1 MKNENGMMI
10 ALNSELTSYFKK
22 HPGQLPVTVDANS
35 LQIQCLP
42 YLVGH
47 IEEKY
52 ANKPFINKFLWTIT
66 FPGSKLPGFR
76 YKYFI
81 TYQARYMGE
90 CGVVAADM
98 VYERLADPCPWYL
111 CN

>member
-1 MKNENGMMI
+1 MKKEQGVMVE
-10 ALNSELTSYFKK
+10 LNSELASYFKK
-22 HPGQLPVTVDANS
+22 HPGQLPAIVDLNS
-35 LQIQCLP
+35 LQINCLP
-42 YLVGH
+42 YLIGNSS
-47 IEEKY
+47 ENAGKT
-52 ANKPFINKFLWTIT
+52 FTDKFLWTVT
-66 FPGSKLPGFR
+66 FPGSKLPGFQ

-81 TYQARYMGE
+81 TYKATYMGR